1 MLKKFFSNTIR
12 HHLLTTYYVFDIL
25 TATFANPHNQQ
36 GGHYYSLFTEG
47 EIGSELLLSQGPRAV

>member
-25 TATFANPHNQQ
+25 TATFTNPHNQQ
-36 GGHYYSLFTEG
+36 GGHYYPLFTEG
-47 EIGSELLLSQGPRAV
+47 EIG